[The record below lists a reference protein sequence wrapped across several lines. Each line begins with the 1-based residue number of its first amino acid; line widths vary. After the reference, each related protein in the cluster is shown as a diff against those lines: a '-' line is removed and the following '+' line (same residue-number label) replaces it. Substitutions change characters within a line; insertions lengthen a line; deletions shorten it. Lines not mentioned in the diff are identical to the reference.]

1 MTFCLAREMWITSV
15 RNADP
20 LLDQL
25 DTELN
30 VTEDECQDC
39 KHCLK
44 ILEQMNEDDS
54 RQLQMELR
62 ELALEEET
70 LIQELKG
77 VVKSHKTVAE
87 KS

>member
-1 MTFCLAREMWITSV
+1 MDHLCV

-44 ILEQMNEDDS
+44 ILEQMDEDDS